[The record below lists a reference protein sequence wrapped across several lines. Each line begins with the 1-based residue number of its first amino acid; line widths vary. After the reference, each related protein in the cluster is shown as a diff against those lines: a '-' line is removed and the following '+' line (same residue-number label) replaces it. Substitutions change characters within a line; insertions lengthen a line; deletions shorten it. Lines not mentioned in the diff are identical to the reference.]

1 MDIVGELVL
10 RREEGS
16 RRQFSEK
23 DGKAEMRLL
32 DLKDHCECFTKENN
46 CFFFFP
52 EKIMLNVLLKRYQ
65 KRKGVHRIC

>member
-1 MDIVGELVL
+1 MDIGDELVL

-32 DLKDHCECFTKENN
+32 DLKDSEQSTVNALLKRITV
-46 CFFFFP
+46 FFFF
-52 EKIMLNVLLKRYQ
+52 LKRL
-65 KRKGVHRIC
+65 C

>member
-32 DLKDHCECFTKENN
+32 DLKDSEQSTVNALLKRITV
-46 CFFFFP
+46 FFFF
-52 EKIMLNVLLKRYQ
+52 LKRL
-65 KRKGVHRIC
+65 C

>member
-32 DLKDHCECFTKENN
+32 DLKDSEQTTVNALLKRITV
-46 CFFFFP
+46 FFFFS
-52 EKIMLNVLLKRYQ
+52 
-65 KRKGVHRIC
+65 